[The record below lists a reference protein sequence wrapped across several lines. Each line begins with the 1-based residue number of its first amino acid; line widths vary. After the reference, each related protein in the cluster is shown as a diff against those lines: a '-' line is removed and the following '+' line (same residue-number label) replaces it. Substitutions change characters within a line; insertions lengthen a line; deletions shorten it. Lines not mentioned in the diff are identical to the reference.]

1 MLYQVVCCLGE
12 TMDSLVPRMVFIS
25 DDFPT
30 LGLPKIDTNPL
41 FIIGVYRL
49 LRLTQ
54 TRVQ

>member
-1 MLYQVVCCLGE
+1 MLYHVVCCLGD

-41 FIIGVYRL
+41 FIIKVYRL
-49 LRLTQ
+49 LRLRQ